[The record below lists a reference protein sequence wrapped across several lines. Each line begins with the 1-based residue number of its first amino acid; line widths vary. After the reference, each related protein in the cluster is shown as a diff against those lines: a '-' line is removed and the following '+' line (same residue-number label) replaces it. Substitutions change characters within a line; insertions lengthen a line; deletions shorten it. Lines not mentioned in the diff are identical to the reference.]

1 MNPPEHDTEDRTP
14 IWDCM
19 QDLYMDTDVTLSYDF
34 IAQRCADSKYSID
47 ELENILFNEVLPA
60 LRFNMFILPAPEW
73 AGFQSDWLVKRVL
86 VQHRFGKRKPWIL
99 RRYTQDHWTPI
110 RQKIQEIRQNT
121 TQQVS

>member
-1 MNPPEHDTEDRTP
+1 
-14 IWDCM
+14 M

-34 IAQRCADSKYSID
+34 IAQRCAGSKYNID
-47 ELENILFNEVLPA
+47 ELESILFNEVLPA

-86 VQHRFGKRKPWIL
+86 AQHRFGKRKPWIL
-99 RRYTQDHWTPI
+99 RRYTQDHWTLI

-121 TQQVS
+121 KQQVS